1 MRPFSAI
8 TLGPRIA
15 RPIAGIHAMRTCA
28 GPASLV
34 VLLVLTPSIVWPQN
48 TVSDGVQALVRGDY
62 QTAAGILRPLAEDAP
77 QPDPLAQF
85 FMAMLYASGSG
96 VTMNQLKACG
106 LYLASARAENP
117 LSNQASMVARVIQ
130 DHSLGPMANL
140 CALGAQRERGLA
152 PITFELAPD
161 HRVAFDEAGVTVTYR
176 GADRRIGMSSFPGS
190 VFLPVQHVELTVSN
204 PFAGQRHFFQV
215 FTWYRSPRDPG
226 AWSLGWMLIESAM
239 GYPLVVTG
247 DPRVTAVTGTE
258 PPASFDVQNAVRLS
272 VGQSGEAEWTMPD
285 PVSPRRGV
293 IPVKAAE

>member
-15 RPIAGIHAMRTCA
+15 RPIAGIHTMRTCA

-34 VLLVLTPSIVWPQN
+34 VLLVLTPSIVSAQT

-62 QTAAGILRPLAEDAP
+62 QTAASILRPLAEDAP

-85 FMAMLYASGSG
+85 FLAMLYGSGSG
-96 VTMNQLKACG
+96 VAMNQLKACG

-117 LSNQASMVARVIQ
+117 LSNQASMVARDIQ
-130 DHSLGPMANL
+130 DHSLGPGASL
-140 CALGAQRERGLA
+140 CAFGAERERGLA
-152 PITFELAPD
+152 PVTFEIAPD

-176 GADRRIGMSSFPGS
+176 GADRRIGLSGFPGS
-190 VFLPVQHVELTVSN
+190 AFLPVQHLELTVSN
-204 PFAGQRHFFQV
+204 PIAGQRHFFQV
-215 FTWYRSPRDPG
+215 FMWYRSLRDPG
-226 AWSLGWMLIESAM
+226 AWSLAWTLIESAM
-239 GYPLVVTG
+239 GYPLVVAG
-247 DPRVTAVTGTE
+247 DPRVTAVTGIE
-258 PPASFDVQNAVRLS
+258 PPVSFDVENAVRLS

-293 IPVKAAE
+293 IPVKAPR